1 MTITFVPAKETS
13 AQRRARRAAE
23 REAARRIHDEEKTAI
38 VSMPTTNVP
47 RYGLREDWNW
57 RGPVSVRPPVH
68 RVSTRVLQAAYPFV
82 AGTGAPTKG
91 GLIGENMF
99 KRRGYSLSPWEAY
112 AAGQA
117 RSFAVAIFG
126 PPGTGKSMG
135 CKVWANRLLSDGVR
149 FAVPSD
155 PKGEWTVLAEK
166 AQGRTISVKPGG
178 RHVLNLLDPG
188 PDRPDLGREEYTEL
202 VLQQRRSTLRK
213 VVGILRGSAGLADV
227 EHTALDLALGEVLTR
242 TDSPTAGAVLDALL
256 EPAPATRA
264 LVGDGGRNLYH
275 TLRRLV
281 EGDVRGMFDTQST
294 IAFDTSVPI
303 MTVDTSG
310 LKYTSKEGQAIA
322 TLATSNWIKQAIS
335 ATKERR
341 VIVHE
346 EAAIGLLA
354 DVNSS
359 GSGLDDKTAQEK
371 LGRDDN
377 TSNWYLFHRGS
388 DLDALGDEGSAI
400 RAQAQGLI
408 ADTDIRVA
416 FGQTADTVDYVART
430 LGLNRTQAELTLHF
444 EPGEALFLVGRE
456 EADVVR
462 IQPSDDEWHAF
473 KTDTVEREH

>member
-1 MTITFVPAKETS
+1 MTITFVPAKETA
-13 AQRRARRAAE
+13 AQRKARRAAE
-23 REAARRIHDEEKTAI
+23 RDARARIQDEERVGIEA
-38 VSMPTTNVP
+38 MPTSEVP
-47 RYGLREDWNW
+47 RAGIRESWNW
-57 RGPVSVRPPVH
+57 RGPVSVRPPAH
-68 RVSTRVLQAAYPFV
+68 HVSTRVLQAAYPFV

-91 GLIGENMF
+91 GLIGENLF

-135 CKVWANRLLSDGVR
+135 CKVWANRMLSDGVR

-155 PKGEWTVLAEK
+155 PKGEWTVLAQM
-166 AQGRTISVKPGG
+166 ANGRTIGVRPGG
-178 RHVLNLLDPG
+178 SHVLNLLDPG
-188 PDRPDLGREEYTEL
+188 PDRPDLSRDEHAEL
-202 VLQQRRSTLRK
+202 ILQQRRATLRK
-213 VVGILRGSAGLADV
+213 VVGILRSQDGIADV

-242 TDSPTAGAVLDALL
+242 TDRPTARAVLDALL
-256 EPAPATRA
+256 EPSEETRS
-264 LVGDGGRNLYH
+264 LVADGGRNLYH

-281 EGDVRGMFDTQST
+281 EGDVRGMFDTHST
-294 IAFDTSVPI
+294 VAFDTTVPI

-388 DLDALGDEGSAI
+388 DLDALGDEGSAV

-408 ADTDIRVA
+408 ADTDIRIA
-416 FGQTADTVDYVART
+416 FGQTSDTVDYVTRT
-430 LGLNRTQAELTLHF
+430 LGLNGTQAEMTLQF

-462 IQPSDDEWHAF
+462 IQPSEDEWHAF